1 MQLSEN
7 YTNSG
12 NLLFFL
18 TSVFALIVDKK
29 PRVQWN

>member
-7 YTNSG
+7 YTVEI
-12 NLLFFL
+12 LLFFL